1 MRPEL
6 NFVFHR
12 NDSFTAQRWLSLSAT
27 AIAALLSIAVLW
39 WLSVRYGRPDF
50 FSGYSLL
57 GTCLLLVLLSARKR
71 LLAIPLGS
79 VNIWLQIHVYTGILS
94 LVLFVCHVGMLNGGW
109 LESLL
114 ATSFLWVALSGLYL
128 WYLSRSSPKKLLAMG
143 RDVIFEEIPRLQRVY
158 GDEAYKL
165 ALQSTQLGEGVSLAD
180 YYHRELI
187 GYFHSPRGLWFGL
200 FPTLRKRRRILRE
213 LDSLDRYLGADGRAV
228 RDQICDLVR
237 KKDELDFHWAIQNRM
252 RLWTTLHLSG
262 LWGLGLLIAVHVV
275 SVLAFAQRG

>member
-6 NFVFHR
+6 NFVFNR
-12 NDSFTAQRWLSLSAT
+12 NYSFAAQRWLSLLAT
-27 AIAALLSIAVLW
+27 VIAALMSFVVLW
-39 WLSVRYGRPDF
+39 WLSIRYGRPDF
-50 FSGYSLL
+50 FSGYTLL
-57 GTCLLLVLLSARKR
+57 GTCFLLVLLSARKR

-79 VNIWLQIHVYTGILS
+79 VNVWLQIHVYTGILA

-128 WYLSRSSPKKLLAMG
+128 WYLSRSSPRKLLAMG
-143 RDVIFEEIPRLQRVY
+143 RDVIFEEIPRLQREY
-158 GDEAYKL
+158 ADGAYKL
-165 ALQSTQLGEGVSLAD
+165 ALQSTQLGEGVTLAD

-213 LDSLDRYLGADGRAV
+213 LD
-228 RDQICDLVR
+228 
-237 KKDELDFHWAIQNRM
+237 ELDFHWAIQNRL

-262 LWGLGLLIAVHVV
+262 LWALGLLIAVHVV